1 MPTNSPAAPL
11 VSPKWKDIAMLHH
24 MDETAGADID
34 WSEVYDELVA
44 AAAAAR
50 PAFGLKKIMGQYDLC
65 LNERYSNETPLTVV
79 GYIENMATM
88 LQSNEAVVPPL
99 SPLAGDL
106 LAMVNE
112 LDACLRAI
120 RSEDLD
126 GSEPAIGTLLSSSL
140 DLRLRAKAL
149 VDLEEDEPQER
160 DRGMSPSGG

>member
-1 MPTNSPAAPL
+1 MTTNPPTAPL

-50 PAFGLKKIMGQYDLC
+50 PAFGLKKIMDQYELC

-79 GYIENMATM
+79 GYIENMAMM
-88 LQSNEAVVPPL
+88 LQSNETVVPPL
-99 SPLAGDL
+99 SPVAGDL

-112 LDACLRAI
+112 LDHYLREI
-120 RSEDLD
+120 RSENLD
-126 GSEPAIGTLLSSSL
+126 GSEPALEALLSTSL

-149 VDLEEDEPQER
+149 VSPEDDEPQER
-160 DRGMSPSGG
+160 DRGMFPTGG